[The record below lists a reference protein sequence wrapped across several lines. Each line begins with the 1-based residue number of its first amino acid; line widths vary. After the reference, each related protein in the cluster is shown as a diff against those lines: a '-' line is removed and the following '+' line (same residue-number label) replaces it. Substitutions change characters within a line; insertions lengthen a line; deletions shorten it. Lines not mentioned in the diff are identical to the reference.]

1 MSSNTALF
9 NLCTAVALNE
19 CDKLLPWGS
28 WAGYGMAGALLSVTS
43 DGIVTIWFSK
53 MLIFRCV
60 CRIHIFTHW
69 SNWLKL
75 HSIFW
80 IGESESEVAQ
90 LCPTLCDP
98 MDTSL
103 QQAPLSMGFSSQEY
117 WSGLP
122 FPSPGNLPRD
132 QTQISRIV
140 DNTLPSEPPGKSWI
154 GRWIQLH
161 NLKIDC

>member
-1 MSSNTALF
+1 MWQ
-9 NLCTAVALNE
+9 AVAPFSLE
-19 CDKLLPWGS
+19 AAEQVMGWLEPSCLLPRMELS
-28 WAGYGMAGALLSVTS
+28 SYGLVKCSFS
-43 DGIVTIWFSK
+43 DVS
-53 MLIFRCV
+53 V

-80 IGESESEVAQ
+80 IGESESEVTQ
-90 LCPTLCDP
+90 SCPTLCDP
-98 MDTSL
+98 VDSSL

-122 FPSPGNLPRD
+122 FPSPWNLPRD
-132 QTQISRIV
+132 WTQISCIV
-140 DNTLPSEPPGKSWI
+140 DDTLLSEPPGKSWI